1 MAPTA
6 EARLE
11 EAARD
16 RDQIPRHAGK
26 SATSR
31 RSWPWFV
38 AAAMG
43 GRGQVK
49 RVKRDKLPVVSERD
63 GSSGRPIAPGDAA
76 KRLGVSTR
84 TVQRWLREGRLP
96 AIRVGD
102 RLKVDPAAFD
112 AASHAR
118 PRSGPQPAQDRV
130 TDVALSAVPQHRAI
144 RRLLVANRG
153 ELPVRIARTCSRLG
167 IVSIAL
173 VPPDQG
179 QAWWASQLDE
189 RQPLRGSYLDG
200 AAILEAA
207 RAARADAI
215 HPGYGFLAE
224 NADFAETVG
233 AAGLTWVGPPPAAM
247 RALGDKA
254 AGRQLAASVGVP
266 TLPGY
271 DGTDQEDD
279 TLRREAARVGFPV
292 LIKPSAGGGGKG
304 MHVAADDAE
313 LASLLPQARREAR
326 AAFGDERLVL
336 ERYVPRPRHVEV
348 QLLLDEHGNG
358 VHLGERDCSLQRRHQ
373 KVIEEAP
380 SPGVDAELRSRL
392 GAAALQLASAAG
404 YVGAGTAEFLLDSK
418 ANFFFLEVNARL
430 QVEHPVTEAITGRDL
445 VEDQLRIASGETL
458 GFEQADVHWRGHAIE
473 ARLYAEDPWA
483 GFLPATGH
491 IAAAR
496 WPLQSES
503 PDLSLRVDRGVDVG
517 DGIGTRYDPLL
528 AKIICHA
535 NDRAT
540 AIASLNDALGE
551 HVCPRGHDQ
560 PRIPPDAAV
569 AGSVP
574 CGTSHDRSHRA
585 SVDSDRRATDRR
597 SLADRGCRSR
607 STRHERCWRTRR
619 LSAECRTA
627 AAPTDREEENTVA
640 VPHRAPGGSWA
651 VETAGNDAVVL
662 IDLDGLSVRATLAA
676 APTVE
681 TAVSHAQRTDA
692 ASTVVAPMPGVVLHV
707 RVREGELVETGQ
719 VLLVLEAMKMENAVT
734 AQSDGTVA
742 RVNVRDGDQV
752 SRGDILVELH

>member
-1 MAPTA
+1 MAA
-6 EARLE
+6 SSR
-11 EAARD
+11 
-16 RDQIPRHAGK
+16 
-26 SATSR
+26 SR
-31 RSWPWFV
+31 RRPCRNV
-38 AAAMG
+38 APSAACWS
-43 GRGQVK
+43 RTE
-49 RVKRDKLPVVSERD
+49 VSCRF
-63 GSSGRPIAPGDAA
+63 GS
-76 KRLGVSTR
+76 LEHV
-84 TVQRWLREGRLP
+84 
-96 AIRVGD
+96 
-102 RLKVDPAAFD
+102 
-112 AASHAR
+112 
-118 PRSGPQPAQDRV
+118 
-130 TDVALSAVPQHRAI
+130 
-144 RRLLVANRG
+144 
-153 ELPVRIARTCSRLG
+153 SRLG

-173 VPPDQG
+173 VPPDQE

-207 RAARADAI
+207 RTARADAI

-224 NADFAETVG
+224 NADFAEAVE
-233 AAGLTWVGPPPAAM
+233 AAGLIWVGPPAAAM

-271 DGTDQEDD
+271 DGTDQGDD

-304 MHVAADDAE
+304 MHVAAGDAE
-313 LASLLPQARREAR
+313 LASLLSQARREAR

-392 GAAALQLASAAG
+392 GAAALHLASAAG

-445 VEDQLRIASGETL
+445 VEDQLRIASGQTL

-496 WPLQSES
+496 WPQQSES
-503 PDLSLRVDRGVDVG
+503 RNLSLRVDRGVDVG
-517 DGIGTRYDPLL
+517 DDIGTRYDPLL

-540 AIASLNDALGE
+540 AIASLNDALGNTA
-551 HVCPRGHDQ
+551 VLGVTTNRGFLRTLLSLDPFAAGQ
-560 PRIPPDAAV
+560 ATTDLIERAWTPTGEPPIDVAWPIAAAV
-569 AGSVP
+569 LAQPGTNGGGVPAGF
-574 CGTSHDRSHRA
+574 
-585 SVDSDRRATDRR
+585 
-597 SLADRGCRSR
+597 
-607 STRHERCWRTRR
+607 R
-619 LSAECRTA
+619 LN
-627 AAPTDREEENTVA
+627 AAPQLRLRIREEENTVA

-662 IDLDGLSVRATLAA
+662 IDLDGLSVRATMAA

-681 TAVSHAQRTDA
+681 TAVSHAQRTDE

-707 RVREGELVETGQ
+707 RVREGEPVETGQ

-734 AQSDGTVA
+734 AQSGGTVA